1 MPILTFDKILKII
14 STILTI
20 LSYAV
25 SLISGEKMPE
35 DKEETE

>member
-25 SLISGEKMPE
+25 SLIGGEKIVADE
-35 DKEETE
+35 DDAG

>member
-25 SLISGEKMPE
+25 SLIGGEKIAVDE
-35 DKEETE
+35 DDAG